1 MIARRIGQ
9 SLRTVCRFSLRRVA
23 PFCSS
28 SSDHPRFSSVYSDAK
43 RGGSAVY
50 RHALKFQRPTTIKW
64 QPQLENSVNFIGTV
78 VRPLEKSN
86 VFGVY
91 TLLHVKNSHSDCGFK
106 SVFFLNSIFSHELIL
121 KTKDTSMFNLLL
133 TLLGISIRLLIKL
146 ENIELN
152 ECVAM
157 LDILLLI
164 IHHLQ
169 CLSSILLAVGGD
181 MAQLCQKHLKPNDFI
196 YVTGQLHSYSKVD
209 KNGKLCLR
217 YKVYFLLFCRNCSPF
232 SQHVYFLEVEYN
244 S

>member
-1 MIARRIGQ
+1 MN
-9 SLRTVCRFSLRRVA
+9 LF
-23 PFCSS
+23 
-28 SSDHPRFSSVYSDAK
+28 
-43 RGGSAVY
+43 
-50 RHALKFQRPTTIKW
+50 
-64 QPQLENSVNFIGTV
+64 
-78 VRPLEKSN
+78 
-86 VFGVY
+86 
-91 TLLHVKNSHSDCGFK
+91 
-106 SVFFLNSIFSHELIL
+106 L

-152 ECVAM
+152 ECVTM

-209 KNGKLCLR
+209 KNGKLCLC
-217 YKVYFLLFCRNCSPF
+217 YKV
-232 SQHVYFLEVEYN
+232 VVEDFNYVRECGQGLAFKK
-244 S
+244 SVESKSRG

>member
-1 MIARRIGQ
+1 
-9 SLRTVCRFSLRRVA
+9 
-23 PFCSS
+23 
-28 SSDHPRFSSVYSDAK
+28 
-43 RGGSAVY
+43 
-50 RHALKFQRPTTIKW
+50 
-64 QPQLENSVNFIGTV
+64 
-78 VRPLEKSN
+78 
-86 VFGVY
+86 
-91 TLLHVKNSHSDCGFK
+91 
-106 SVFFLNSIFSHELIL
+106 
-121 KTKDTSMFNLLL
+121 MFNLLL

-152 ECVAM
+152 ECVTM

-209 KNGKLCLR
+209 KNGKLCLC